1 MMYMELTK
9 FPTVV
14 ATERKARA
22 KLEARVEV
30 LEKRDGE
37 KAKRLGLLETRAQRA
52 ERIRELLKNEP
63 EAP

>member
-1 MMYMELTK
+1 MYTELTNCLI
-9 FPTVV
+9 VV

-37 KAKRLGLLETRAQRA
+37 KAKRLGVLETRVQRV
-52 ERIRELLKNEP
+52 ERIRRLLKDES
-63 EAP
+63 EVS